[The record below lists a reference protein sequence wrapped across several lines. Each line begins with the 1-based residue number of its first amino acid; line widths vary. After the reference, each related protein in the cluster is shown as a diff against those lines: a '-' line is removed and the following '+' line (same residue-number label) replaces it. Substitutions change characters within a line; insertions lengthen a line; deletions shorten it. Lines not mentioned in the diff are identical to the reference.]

1 MPNPASA
8 SSTSTNHELMKM
20 MTTLFKLGC
29 ISPSSCPSILDS
41 PLLPMSL
48 LVSYYYLTQ
57 TIISISFYCDDRG
70 QLAASLRYLSGD
82 SGGGRQAGSVVD
94 IMFLEETAD
103 RRQWQR

>member
-29 ISPSSCPSILDS
+29 ISPSSCP
-41 PLLPMSL
+41 LLLMSL
-48 LVSYYYLTQ
+48 LVSYYLTQ